1 MEIITDLGRVSLV
14 PRGAYDAAA
23 VYRRLDIVEYE
34 GSSYLVL
41 ADGTS
46 GVTPAAGPAYM
57 LVASRGGKGDPGAPG
72 TPGVK
77 GDTGERGE
85 TGAGVQSVERTAGDG
100 SPGTTDTYT
109 ITLTDGSTSTFT
121 VYNGADGTSFAVLGR
136 YDTLDALQ
144 AAHPAGSEGDAWA
157 VGSAEDNDVY
167 LWDVDAQT
175 WRNIGSLQGPPGPA
189 GADGA
194 TGPAGKDGEGIPTG
208 GAAGQVLAKKTA
220 SDYDTQWVDPPEGG
234 SAITSPNNS
243 WVRYFSG
250 DIGPANGSSL
260 ILTRAE
266 YPTLEHAAVNDNIF
280 ILYGYY
286 PSEEDAGGEDTGTEE
301 GTEEEGVMK
310 TAGSSAEEI
319 PDGGEEVDVYDYFV
333 CAGQVKTVRAED
345 VELVLTSVAPFNA
358 GSATAAP
365 GCNVFTIGNY
375 PEDPIVVPDALG
387 GGNPVG
393 QDITGNFYLMDLPWN
408 IFGLETVHVA
418 TGAPPKLV
426 PKSWDRFVGYLWLTT
441 ITDAGANPPYK
452 YFVTGEIQA
461 ASAEEDTGMGY
472 PNTYDIWIQS
482 GRLIEQYDESDV
494 PPAEEPLTVENV
506 VSGSWRIRKYSDGYV
521 EMILT
526 TGVKGSTN
534 SQVTGPI
541 FKYVLGSY
549 NYPINLLDRY
559 SENAQFYM
567 EGTDRP
573 SALFA
578 SKGNND
584 STTSNH
590 YVAVTIRSG
599 AVSVS
604 GTLTIHVT
612 GRWK

>member
-1 MEIITDLGRVSLV
+1 V
-14 PRGAYDAAA
+14 
-23 VYRRLDIVEYE
+23 
-34 GSSYLVL
+34 
-41 ADGTS
+41 
-46 GVTPAAGPAYM
+46 
-57 LVASRGGKGDPGAPG
+57 
-72 TPGVK
+72 
-77 GDTGERGE
+77 
-85 TGAGVQSVERTAGDG
+85 
-100 SPGTTDTYT
+100 
-109 ITLTDGSTSTFT
+109 
-121 VYNGADGTSFAVLGR
+121 
-136 YDTLDALQ
+136 
-144 AAHPAGSEGDAWA
+144 GSEGDAWA

-167 LWDVDAQT
+167 LWDVDAQA

-189 GADGA
+189 G
-194 TGPAGKDGEGIPTG
+194 PAGKDGEGVPTG

-286 PSEEDAGGEDTGTEE
+286 PSEEESGGEDTGTEE

-310 TAGSSAEEI
+310 TAGSSGEALPDEGEEEAPGEGAEEI

-365 GCNVFTIGNY
+365 GCNVFTIGNH

-393 QDITGNFYLMDLPWN
+393 LDITGNFYLMGLPWN
-408 IFGLETVHVA
+408 VFGLETVHVA
-418 TGAPPKLV
+418 AGAPPKLV
-426 PKSWDRFVGYLWLTT
+426 PKSGDRFVGYLWLTN

-482 GRLIEQYDESDV
+482 GKLVEQYDESDA
-494 PPAEEPLTVENV
+494 PPAEEPLTVEEV
-506 VSGSWRIRKYSDGYV
+506 VSNGWRIRKYSDGYV
-521 EMILT
+521 EMFMSMVFNTVIDTKVADRLFVSSATFDDPFPIKLT
-526 TGVKGSTN
+526 A
-534 SQVTGPI
+534 
-541 FKYVLGSY
+541 LY
-549 NYPINLLDRY
+549 NC
-559 SENAQFYM
+559 S
-567 EGTDRP
+567 
-573 SALFA
+573 
-578 SKGNND
+578 
-584 STTSNH
+584 
-590 YVAVTIRSG
+590 VTIGGNGITCFPMCALSDDPLTRTIKWRAMTYANG
-599 AVSVS
+599 ATTPSV
-604 GTLTIHVT
+604 TRRYHVT

>member
-1 MEIITDLGRVSLV
+1 MEVITDLGRVSLV
-14 PRGAYDAAA
+14 PRGAYDADA

-34 GSSYLVL
+34 GSGYLVL
-41 ADGTS
+41 VDGVS
-46 GVTPAAGPAYM
+46 GVEPAEGASYM
-57 LVASRGGKGDPGAPG
+57 LLAGRGGPGPQGEQGKPG
-72 TPGVK
+72 PQGEPG
-77 GDTGERGE
+77 R
-85 TGAGVQSVERTAGDG
+85 
-100 SPGTTDTYT
+100 
-109 ITLTDGSTSTFT
+109 
-121 VYNGADGTSFAVLGR
+121 DGTSFTVLGR
-136 YDTLDALQ
+136 YGTLDELM

-194 TGPAGKDGEGIPTG
+194 TGTAGKDGEGVPTG

-220 SDYDTQWVDPPEGG
+220 SDYDTHWVDPPEGG

-286 PSEEDAGGEDTGTEE
+286 PSEEESGGEDTGTEE

-310 TAGSSAEEI
+310 TAGSS
-319 PDGGEEVDVYDYFV
+319 GEALPYDYFV

-365 GCNVFTIGNY
+365 GCNVFTIGNH
-375 PEDPIVVPDALG
+375 PEDPIVVPDTLG

-393 QDITGNFYLMDLPWN
+393 LDITGNFYLMGLPWN

-418 TGAPPKLV
+418 AGAPPKLV
-426 PKSWDRFVGYLWLTT
+426 PKSGDRFVGYLWLTT

-461 ASAEEDTGMGY
+461 ASEEEDTGMGY

-482 GRLIEQYDESDV
+482 GKLIEQYDESDA
-494 PPAEEPLTVENV
+494 PPAEEPLTVEEV
-506 VSGSWRIRKYSDGYV
+506 VSDGWRIRKYSDGYV
-521 EMILT
+521 EMFMSMVFNTGIDTKVADRLFVSSATFDDPFPIKLT
-526 TGVKGSTN
+526 A
-534 SQVTGPI
+534 
-541 FKYVLGSY
+541 LY
-549 NYPINLLDRY
+549 NC
-559 SENAQFYM
+559 S
-567 EGTDRP
+567 
-573 SALFA
+573 
-578 SKGNND
+578 
-584 STTSNH
+584 
-590 YVAVTIRSG
+590 VTIGGNGITCFPMCALSDDPLTRTIKWRAMTYANG
-599 AVSVS
+599 ATTPSV
-604 GTLTIHVT
+604 TRRYHVT

>member
-1 MEIITDLGRVSLV
+1 MEVITDLGRVSLV
-14 PRGAYDAAA
+14 PRGAYDADA

-34 GSSYLVL
+34 GSGYLVL
-41 ADGTS
+41 ADGVS
-46 GVTPAAGPAYM
+46 GVEPAEGASYM
-57 LVASRGGKGDPGAPG
+57 LLAGRGGPGPQGEQGKPG
-72 TPGVK
+72 PQGEPGK
-77 GDTGERGE
+77 
-85 TGAGVQSVERTAGDG
+85 
-100 SPGTTDTYT
+100 
-109 ITLTDGSTSTFT
+109 
-121 VYNGADGTSFAVLGR
+121 DGTSFTVLGR
-136 YDTLDALQ
+136 YDTLDELME
-144 AAHPAGSEGDAWA
+144 AHPAGSAGDAWA

-167 LWDVDAQT
+167 LWDMDAQA

-189 GADGA
+189 G
-194 TGPAGKDGEGIPTG
+194 PAGKDGEGVPTG

-286 PSEEDAGGEDTGTEE
+286 PSEEESGGEDTGTEE

-310 TAGSSAEEI
+310 TAGSS
-319 PDGGEEVDVYDYFV
+319 GEALPYDYFV

-365 GCNVFTIGNY
+365 GCNVFTIGNH

-393 QDITGNFYLMDLPWN
+393 LDITGNFYLMGLPWN

-418 TGAPPKLV
+418 AGAPPKLV
-426 PKSWDRFVGYLWLTT
+426 PKSGDRFVGYLWLTT

-461 ASAEEDTGMGY
+461 ASEEEDTGMGY

-482 GRLIEQYDESDV
+482 GKLIEQYDESDA
-494 PPAEEPLTVENV
+494 PPAEEPLTVEDYDVPSNSPDV
-506 VSGSWRIRKYSDGYV
+506 QNGSWHVRKYSDGYV
-521 EMILT
+521 EISGHFVTVDVNFSLVYANGESKNILYYT
-526 TGVKGSTN
+526 
-534 SQVTGPI
+534 PRFI
-541 FKYVLGSY
+541 FD
-549 NYPINLLDRY
+549 YPIKLVNRY
-559 SENAQFYM
+559 SETALA
-567 EGTDRP
+567 TDNVGKVVLTGS
-573 SALFA
+573 SASRDVTSQTSIYYA
-578 SKGNND
+578 VYNEAVK
-584 STTSNH
+584 TTLVFEFH
-590 YVAVTIRSG
+590 I
-599 AVSVS
+599 
-604 GTLTIHVT
+604 T

>member
-1 MEIITDLGRVSLV
+1 MEVITDLGRVSLV

-34 GSSYLVL
+34 GSGYLVL
-41 ADGTS
+41 ADGVS
-46 GVTPAAGPAYM
+46 GVEPAEGASYM
-57 LVASRGGKGDPGAPG
+57 LLAGRGGPGPQGEQGKPG
-72 TPGVK
+72 PQGEPG
-77 GDTGERGE
+77 R
-85 TGAGVQSVERTAGDG
+85 
-100 SPGTTDTYT
+100 
-109 ITLTDGSTSTFT
+109 
-121 VYNGADGTSFAVLGR
+121 DGTSFTVLGR
-136 YDTLDALQ
+136 YGTLDELME
-144 AAHPAGSEGDAWA
+144 AHPVGSEGDVWA

-167 LWDVDAQT
+167 LWDVDAQA

-189 GADGA
+189 G
-194 TGPAGKDGEGIPTG
+194 PAGKDGEGVPTG

-286 PSEEDAGGEDTGTEE
+286 PSEEEDAGGEDTGTEE

-310 TAGSSAEEI
+310 TAGSS
-319 PDGGEEVDVYDYFV
+319 GEALPYDYFV

-365 GCNVFTIGNY
+365 GCNVFTIGNH

-393 QDITGNFYLMDLPWN
+393 MDITGNFYLMGLPWN

-418 TGAPPKLV
+418 AGAPPKLV
-426 PKSWDRFVGYLWLTT
+426 PKSGDRFVGYLWLTT

-482 GRLIEQYDESDV
+482 GRLIEQYDESDA

-521 EMILT
+521 EMFMSMVFNTVIDTKVADRLFVSSATFDDPFPIKLT
-526 TGVKGSTN
+526 A
-534 SQVTGPI
+534 
-541 FKYVLGSY
+541 LY
-549 NYPINLLDRY
+549 NC
-559 SENAQFYM
+559 S
-567 EGTDRP
+567 
-573 SALFA
+573 
-578 SKGNND
+578 
-584 STTSNH
+584 
-590 YVAVTIRSG
+590 VTIGGNGITCFPMCALSDDPLTRTIKWRAMTYANG
-599 AVSVS
+599 ATTPSV
-604 GTLTIHVT
+604 TRRYHVT

>member
-1 MEIITDLGRVSLV
+1 MAETSTRLGRVSLV
-14 PRGAYDAAA
+14 PRGAYDASA
-23 VYRRLDIVEYE
+23 VYNRLDIVEHE

-41 ADGTS
+41 KDGVT
-46 GVTPAAGPAYM
+46 GVTPVAGPEYM
-57 LVASRGGKGDPGAPG
+57 LVAEKGGKGDPGAPG
-72 TPGVK
+72 TPGGK
-77 GDTGERGE
+77 GDPGERGE

-157 VGSAEDNDVY
+157 VGSAEDNDTY
-167 LWDVDAQT
+167 LWNVDTQAWQ
-175 WRNIGSLQGPPGPA
+175 NIGSLQGPPGPA

-208 GAAGQVLAKKTA
+208 GAAGQVLAKKSA

-286 PSEEDAGGEDTGTEE
+286 PSEEEDAGGEDTGTEE

-310 TAGSSAEEI
+310 TAGSS
-319 PDGGEEVDVYDYFV
+319 GEALPYDYFV

-365 GCNVFTIGNY
+365 SCNVFTIGNS

-393 QDITGNFYLMDLPWN
+393 LDITGNFYLMDLPWN

-418 TGAPPKLV
+418 AGAPPKLV
-426 PKSWDRFVGYLWLTT
+426 PKSGDRFVGYLWLTT
-441 ITDAGANPPYK
+441 ITDTGANPPYK

-482 GRLIEQYDESDV
+482 GRLIEQYDESDA

-521 EMILT
+521 EMFMSMVFNTGIDTKVADRLFVSSATFDDPFPIKLT
-526 TGVKGSTN
+526 A
-534 SQVTGPI
+534 
-541 FKYVLGSY
+541 LY
-549 NYPINLLDRY
+549 NC
-559 SENAQFYM
+559 S
-567 EGTDRP
+567 
-573 SALFA
+573 
-578 SKGNND
+578 
-584 STTSNH
+584 
-590 YVAVTIRSG
+590 VTIGGNGITCFPMCALSDDPLTRTIKWRAMTYANG
-599 AVSVS
+599 ATIPSV
-604 GTLTIHVT
+604 TRRYHVT

>member
-1 MEIITDLGRVSLV
+1 MEVITDLGRVSLV

-34 GSSYLVL
+34 GSGYLVL
-41 ADGTS
+41 ADGVS
-46 GVTPAAGPAYM
+46 GVEPAEGASYM
-57 LVASRGGKGDPGAPG
+57 LLAGRGGPGPQGEQGKPG
-72 TPGVK
+72 PQGEPGK
-77 GDTGERGE
+77 
-85 TGAGVQSVERTAGDG
+85 
-100 SPGTTDTYT
+100 
-109 ITLTDGSTSTFT
+109 
-121 VYNGADGTSFAVLGR
+121 DGTSFTVLGR
-136 YDTLDALQ
+136 YDTLDELME
-144 AAHPAGSEGDAWA
+144 AHPAGSAGDAWA

-167 LWDVDAQT
+167 LWDMDAQA

-189 GADGA
+189 G
-194 TGPAGKDGEGIPTG
+194 PAGKDGEGVPTG

-220 SDYDTQWVDPPEGG
+220 SDYDTHWVDPPEGG

-365 GCNVFTIGNY
+365 GCNVFTIGNH

-393 QDITGNFYLMDLPWN
+393 LDITGNFYLMGLPWN
-408 IFGLETVHVA
+408 VFGLETVHVA
-418 TGAPPKLV
+418 AGAPPKLV
-426 PKSWDRFVGYLWLTT
+426 PKSGDRFVGYLWLTN

-482 GRLIEQYDESDV
+482 GKLVEQYDESDA
-494 PPAEEPLTVENV
+494 PPAEEPLTVEEV
-506 VSGSWRIRKYSDGYV
+506 VSNGWRIRKYSDGYV
-521 EMILT
+521 EMFMSMVFNTVIDTKVADRLFVSSATFDDPFPIKLT
-526 TGVKGSTN
+526 A
-534 SQVTGPI
+534 
-541 FKYVLGSY
+541 LY
-549 NYPINLLDRY
+549 NC
-559 SENAQFYM
+559 S
-567 EGTDRP
+567 
-573 SALFA
+573 
-578 SKGNND
+578 
-584 STTSNH
+584 
-590 YVAVTIRSG
+590 VTIGGNGITCFPMCALSDDPLTRTIKWRAMTYANG
-599 AVSVS
+599 ATTPSV
-604 GTLTIHVT
+604 TRRYHVT

>member
-1 MEIITDLGRVSLV
+1 MEVITDLGRVSLV

-23 VYRRLDIVEYE
+23 VYRRLDIVEHE

-41 ADGTS
+41 ADGTV

-72 TPGVK
+72 EQGKPG
-77 GDTGERGE
+77 GPGPQGE
-85 TGAGVQSVERTAGDG
+85 
-100 SPGTTDTYT
+100 PGR
-109 ITLTDGSTSTFT
+109 
-121 VYNGADGTSFAVLGR
+121 DGTSFTVLGR
-136 YDTLDALQ
+136 YGTLDELME
-144 AAHPAGSEGDAWA
+144 AHPAGSAGDAWA

-167 LWDVDAQT
+167 LWDVDAQA

-194 TGPAGKDGEGIPTG
+194 TGPAGKDGEGVPTG

-220 SDYDTQWVDPPEGG
+220 SDYDTHWVDPPEGG

-286 PSEEDAGGEDTGTEE
+286 PSEEESGGEDTGTEE

-310 TAGSSAEEI
+310 TAGSSGEALPDEGEEEAPGEEAEEI

-333 CAGQVKTVRAED
+333 CVGQVKTVRAED

-365 GCNVFTIGNY
+365 SCNVFTIGNH
-375 PEDPIVVPDALG
+375 PKDPIVVPDALG

-393 QDITGNFYLMDLPWN
+393 LDITGNFYLMGLPWN

-418 TGAPPKLV
+418 AGAPPKLV
-426 PKSWDRFVGYLWLTT
+426 PKSWDRFVGYLWLTN

-461 ASAEEDTGMGY
+461 ASEEEDTDIGY

-482 GRLIEQYDESDV
+482 GKLIEQYDESDA
-494 PPAEEPLTVENV
+494 PPAEEPLTVEEV
-506 VSGSWRIRKYSDGYV
+506 VSNGWRIRKYSDGYV
-521 EMILT
+521 EMFLSMVFNTGIDTKVADRLFVSSATFDDPFPIKLT
-526 TGVKGSTN
+526 A
-534 SQVTGPI
+534 
-541 FKYVLGSY
+541 LY
-549 NYPINLLDRY
+549 NC
-559 SENAQFYM
+559 S
-567 EGTDRP
+567 
-573 SALFA
+573 
-578 SKGNND
+578 
-584 STTSNH
+584 
-590 YVAVTIRSG
+590 VTIGGNGITCFPMCALSDDPLTRTIKWRAMTYANG
-599 AVSVS
+599 ATTPSV
-604 GTLTIHVT
+604 TRRYHVT

>member
-1 MEIITDLGRVSLV
+1 MEVITDLGRVSLV

-34 GSSYLVL
+34 GSGYLVL
-41 ADGTS
+41 ADGVS
-46 GVTPAAGPAYM
+46 GVEPAEGASYM
-57 LVASRGGKGDPGAPG
+57 LLAGRGGPGPQGEQGKPG
-72 TPGVK
+72 PQGEPG
-77 GDTGERGE
+77 R
-85 TGAGVQSVERTAGDG
+85 
-100 SPGTTDTYT
+100 
-109 ITLTDGSTSTFT
+109 
-121 VYNGADGTSFAVLGR
+121 DGTSFTVLGR
-136 YDTLDALQ
+136 YGTLDELME
-144 AAHPAGSEGDAWA
+144 AHPVGSEGDVWA

-167 LWDVDAQT
+167 LWDVDAQA

-189 GADGA
+189 G
-194 TGPAGKDGEGIPTG
+194 PAGKDGEGVPTG

-286 PSEEDAGGEDTGTEE
+286 PSEEESGGEDTGTEE

-310 TAGSSAEEI
+310 TAGSS
-319 PDGGEEVDVYDYFV
+319 GEALPYDYFV

-365 GCNVFTIGNY
+365 GCNVFTIGNH

-387 GGNPVG
+387 GRNPVG
-393 QDITGNFYLMDLPWN
+393 LDITGNFYLMGLPWN
-408 IFGLETVHVA
+408 VFGLETVHVA
-418 TGAPPKLV
+418 AGAPPKLV
-426 PKSWDRFVGYLWLTT
+426 PKSGDRFVGYLWLTN

-482 GRLIEQYDESDV
+482 GKLVEQYDESDA
-494 PPAEEPLTVENV
+494 PPAEEPLTVEEV
-506 VSGSWRIRKYSDGYV
+506 VSNGWRIRKYSDGYV
-521 EMILT
+521 EMFMSMVFNTVIDTKVADRLFVSSATFDDPFPIKLT
-526 TGVKGSTN
+526 A
-534 SQVTGPI
+534 
-541 FKYVLGSY
+541 LY
-549 NYPINLLDRY
+549 NC
-559 SENAQFYM
+559 S
-567 EGTDRP
+567 
-573 SALFA
+573 
-578 SKGNND
+578 
-584 STTSNH
+584 
-590 YVAVTIRSG
+590 VTIGGNGITCFPMCALSDDPLTRTIKWRAMTYANG
-599 AVSVS
+599 ATTPSV
-604 GTLTIHVT
+604 TRRYHVT

>member
-1 MEIITDLGRVSLV
+1 MEVITDLGRVSLV

-41 ADGTS
+41 ADGTV

-72 TPGVK
+72 EQGKPG
-77 GDTGERGE
+77 GPGPQGE
-85 TGAGVQSVERTAGDG
+85 
-100 SPGTTDTYT
+100 PGR
-109 ITLTDGSTSTFT
+109 
-121 VYNGADGTSFAVLGR
+121 DGTSFTVLGR
-136 YDTLDALQ
+136 YGTLDELM
-144 AAHPAGSEGDAWA
+144 AAHPAGSAGDAWA

-167 LWDVDAQT
+167 LWDVDAQA
-175 WRNIGSLQGPPGPA
+175 WRNIGSLQGPPGA
-189 GADGA
+189 A
-194 TGPAGKDGEGIPTG
+194 GPAGKDGEGVPTG

-220 SDYDTQWVDPPEGG
+220 SDYDTHWVDPPEGG

-250 DIGPANGSSL
+250 DIRPANGSSL

-286 PSEEDAGGEDTGTEE
+286 PSEEESGGEDTGTEE

-310 TAGSSAEEI
+310 TAGSSGEALPDEGEEEAPGEGAEEI
-319 PDGGEEVDVYDYFV
+319 PDGGEVVDVYDYFV
-333 CAGQVKTVRAED
+333 CVGQVKTVRAED

-358 GSATAAP
+358 GSATEAP
-365 GCNVFTIGNY
+365 SCNVFTIGNH
-375 PEDPIVVPDALG
+375 PEDPIVVPDTLN

-393 QDITGNFYLMDLPWN
+393 QDITGNFYLMGLPWN

-418 TGAPPKLV
+418 AGAPPKLV
-426 PKSWDRFVGYLWLTT
+426 PKSWDRFVGYLWLTN

-461 ASAEEDTGMGY
+461 ASEEEDTGVGY

-482 GRLIEQYDESDV
+482 GKLIEQYDESDA
-494 PPAEEPLTVENV
+494 PQLSNSLP
-506 VSGSWRIRKYSDGYV
+506 
-521 EMILT
+521 
-526 TGVKGSTN
+526 KGS
-534 SQVTGPI
+534 I
-541 FKYVLGSY
+541 ILW
-549 NYPINLLDRY
+549 
-559 SENAQFYM
+559 
-567 EGTDRP
+567 
-573 SALFA
+573 
-578 SKGNND
+578 
-584 STTSNH
+584 
-590 YVAVTIRSG
+590 
-599 AVSVS
+599 S
-604 GTLTIHVT
+604 GTLDTIPEGWAFCDGQNGTPDLRGRFVWGANPPPAGAPSTQSHILVGAKGGATSTTLTVDQMPSHNHTIKMGTISGT
-612 GRWK
+612 GSDYGTPTGTSGSLIRTITTSSKGGGKPISTLPPYYALCYIMKL